1 MTRVAVVTCQG
12 VDVDPD
18 SPQLLGALDDVG
30 VSAELA
36 VWDDPDVAWN
46 DYDLVV
52 VRSTWDYAARRRE
65 FLDWARGVA
74 RLVNPY
80 RVLEYSSDK
89 HYLGDLARRGHAVVA
104 STFVDV
110 GEVPVFPDVDFVVK
124 PTVGAGSID
133 AERYRPDQVD
143 AARDHVARLHALG
156 RDVMVQPYVDSVDVS
171 GERAL
176 VFIDAEF
183 SHAMTKGAML
193 NVAQGERDM
202 LFRREQMSRAT
213 PEDDAVAFATTVL
226 KEFDADEL
234 LYARVDLV
242 RDHDAW
248 AIMELELVEPSL
260 FLGYDAHAAKRLAR
274 AIARRLT

>member
-1 MTRVAVVTCQG
+1 MTRVAVVTCEG

-18 SPQLLGALDDVG
+18 SPLLLEALDDLG
-30 VSAELA
+30 VSAELR

-52 VRSTWDYAARRRE
+52 VRSTWDYATRRDE
-65 FLDWARGVA
+65 FLAWARGVE
-74 RLVNPY
+74 RLLNPY
-80 RVLEYSSDK
+80 RVIEYSSDK
-89 HYLGDLARRGHAVVA
+89 HYLGDLASRGHAVVA
-104 STFVDV
+104 TTFVDV
-110 GEVPVFPDVDFVVK
+110 GETPTFPDVDFVVK

-133 AERYRPDQVD
+133 AERYDPTQVD
-143 AARDHVARLHALG
+143 VATEHVARLHGLG
-156 RDVMVQPYVDSVDVS
+156 RDVMVQPYVDSVDEA

-193 NVAQGERDM
+193 NVAQDDRDT

-213 PEDDAVAFATTVL
+213 PEDDAVAFASRVL
-226 KEFDADEL
+226 EEFDGDDL

-242 RDHDAW
+242 RDADAW

-260 FLGYDAHAAKRLAR
+260 FLGYDEHAAQRLAS
-274 AIARRLT
+274 AIARRLA

>member
-1 MTRVAVVTCQG
+1 MTRVAVVTCEG

-18 SPQLLGALDDVG
+18 SPLLLEALDDLG
-30 VSAELA
+30 VSAELR

-52 VRSTWDYAARRRE
+52 VRSTWDYATRRDE
-65 FLDWARGVA
+65 FLAWARGVE
-74 RLVNPY
+74 RLLNPY
-80 RVLEYSSDK
+80 RVIEYSSDK
-89 HYLGDLARRGHAVVA
+89 HYLGDLASRGHAVVA
-104 STFVDV
+104 TTFVDV
-110 GEVPVFPDVDFVVK
+110 GETPTFPDVDFVVK

-133 AERYRPDQVD
+133 AERYDPTQVD
-143 AARDHVARLHALG
+143 VATEHVARLHGLG
-156 RDVMVQPYVDSVDVS
+156 RDVMVQPYVDSVDEA

-193 NVAQGERDM
+193 NVAQDDRDT

-213 PEDDAVAFATTVL
+213 PEDDAVAFASRVL
-226 KEFDADEL
+226 EEFDADDL

-242 RDHDAW
+242 RDADAW

-260 FLGYDAHAAKRLAR
+260 FLGYDEHAAQRLAS
-274 AIARRLT
+274 AIARRLA

>member
-1 MTRVAVVTCQG
+1 MTRVAVVTCEG

-18 SPQLLGALDDVG
+18 SPLLLEALDDLG
-30 VSAELA
+30 VSAELR

-52 VRSTWDYAARRRE
+52 VRSTWDYATRRDE
-65 FLDWARGVA
+65 FLAWARGVA

-80 RVLEYSSDK
+80 RVIEYSSDK

-104 STFVDV
+104 TTFVDV
-110 GEVPVFPDVDFVVK
+110 GETPTFPDVDFVVK

-133 AERYRPDQVD
+133 AERYDPTQVD
-143 AARDHVARLHALG
+143 VATEHVARLHGLG
-156 RDVMVQPYVDSVDVS
+156 RDVMVQPYVDSVDEA

-193 NVAQGERDM
+193 NVAQDDRDT

-213 PEDDAVAFATTVL
+213 PEDDAVAFASRVL
-226 KEFDADEL
+226 EEFDADDL

-242 RDHDAW
+242 RDADAW

-260 FLGYDAHAAKRLAR
+260 FLGYDEHAAQRLAS
-274 AIARRLT
+274 AIARRLA